1 MARLIFVDLL
11 GSVAWFPVWW
21 YTKGFTLIRTKAWA
35 ALRYR
40 SQSYGFKI
48 WIRNFFVPMYG
59 QHDIT
64 GKLVSV
70 FMRFIVLIG
79 RSIAIV
85 VEAVI
90 YGAGLLLWLAAPA
103 VLSLLAL
110 SSFAAGTFLKP
121 V

>member
-1 MARLIFVDLL
+1 MARLIFIDLL

-21 YTKGFTLIRTKAWA
+21 YTKGFALVRAKAWA
-35 ALRYR
+35 SLRYR
-40 SQSYGFKI
+40 SQSYGFRI

-59 QHDIT
+59 QYDIT

-79 RSIAIV
+79 RSIAFS
-85 VEAVI
+85 VEALI
-90 YGAGLLLWLAAPA
+90 YAAGLLLWVAAPITP
-103 VLSLLAL
+103 VLLAL
-110 SSFAAGTFLKP
+110 ASFTAGTFLKS